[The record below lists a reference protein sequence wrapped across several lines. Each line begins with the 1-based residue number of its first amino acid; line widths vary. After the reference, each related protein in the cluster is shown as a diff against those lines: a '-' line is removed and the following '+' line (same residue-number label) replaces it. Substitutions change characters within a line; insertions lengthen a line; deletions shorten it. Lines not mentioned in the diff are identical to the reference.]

1 MKNICLSFFVV
12 VFTGL
17 SSAQEL
23 KLGWE
28 YVEIYIITTGLEQS
42 ETIRYEMKAIS
53 PVWFKNRLS
62 QSDIDVTLK
71 IYDILGR
78 EVATLVNERKPAEM

>member
-42 ETIRYEMKAIS
+42 ETIRYEMKA
-53 PVWFKNRLS
+53 K
-62 QSDIDVTLK
+62 
-71 IYDILGR
+71 
-78 EVATLVNERKPAEM
+78 